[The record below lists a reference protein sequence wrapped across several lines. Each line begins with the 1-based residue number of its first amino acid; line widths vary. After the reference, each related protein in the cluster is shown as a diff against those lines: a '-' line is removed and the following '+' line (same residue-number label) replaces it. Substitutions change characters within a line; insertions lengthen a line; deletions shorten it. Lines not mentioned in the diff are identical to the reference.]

1 MLESLLNFI
10 RPPDDA
16 DAKTLK
22 RWRWNVA
29 LMLLASGIFGFWTLT
44 PFGFARAQE
53 VEAKV
58 RAAVDPIQQQIREV
72 ADKVG
77 YLADEVSKTKD
88 LLIRKLA
95 QDLEREIVDAK
106 IRQCKAQ
113 TTEAA
118 AYFRAQVLD
127 KQADYLELT
136 KREFVAPS
144 CAET

>member
-58 RAAVDPIQQQIREV
+58 KAAVEPIQKQIGDIAEQVQKLSDALGDTNR
-72 ADKVG
+72 
-77 YLADEVSKTKD
+77 
-88 LLIRKLA
+88 LLLRKLSS
-95 QDLEREIVDAK
+95 DLERQIVDAK
-106 IRQCKAQ
+106 SRQCKAA
-113 TTEAA
+113 TVEVAT
-118 AYFRAQVLD
+118 YFRGQVLEL
-127 KQADYLELT
+127 QADYLELT